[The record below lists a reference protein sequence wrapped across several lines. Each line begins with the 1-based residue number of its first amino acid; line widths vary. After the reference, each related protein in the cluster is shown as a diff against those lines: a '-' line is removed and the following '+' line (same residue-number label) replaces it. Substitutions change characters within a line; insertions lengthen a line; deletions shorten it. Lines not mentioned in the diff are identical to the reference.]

1 MTRVGFGTHPRLAL
15 ALLFLAMV
23 LTLRACRSTEPSPTP
38 EKPPECLPEK
48 GCVPNPPPNP

>member
-23 LTLRACRSTEPSPTP
+23 LDAVVQP
-38 EKPPECLPEK
+38 K
-48 GCVPNPPPNP
+48 GGV